1 MTLNRDMPDI
11 AFSKEDQ
18 KQLAERGISEAQI
31 RRQLDHLQKGCPALW
46 LDRPAT
52 VGDGIRMIAE
62 DDAAYLLRLHRKS
75 QEAGEF
81 RKFVPASGAASR
93 MFEMLLEFDRR
104 ADDCDI
110 EILTHE
116 ARQGNIKSENFL
128 GLLRRIKRLAFYE
141 DLRRVL
147 GRDLPED
154 VSEYSSQDIRDLL
167 KGILGVAGLNYGQC
181 PKGLVK
187 FHRYADHCRT
197 AFEEH
202 LAEGVEYLKDRNHL
216 VRLHFT
222 VSPEHEPQI
231 RQCLNVFQTRY
242 HAQKLSFDIS
252 YSFQKPSTDT
262 IALDGNG
269 QPLRDAQGRLV
280 FRPGGHGALLENLQ
294 ALNADM
300 VFIKN
305 IDNITPDSLKE
316 EVVLHQKIL
325 GGYLMRLRDKI
336 FLFLNQLDK
345 DSLPPRFFNELED
358 FCVNELMIQT
368 DKSISPSE
376 KKEYFHRLLNRPVRV
391 CGMVRNEGEPGGG
404 PFWVKDSDG
413 GVFLQIVESSQVD
426 KSNPA
431 QQEIWN
437 RSTHFNPVDLVC
449 AMKNYRAEAFDLK
462 SFVDAGSGLVTSKAK
477 EGQTIKVLEW
487 PGLWNGSMAQWMTVF
502 VEVPAET
509 FTPVKTVLDLLRPE
523 HQN

>member
-1 MTLNRDMPDI
+1 MSDI
-11 AFSKEDQ
+11 TFNEHDQ
-18 KQLAERGISEAQI
+18 KQLAELGITETYI
-31 RRQLDHLQKGCPALW
+31 RRQLDHLQNGCPALW
-46 LDRPAT
+46 LERPAT
-52 VGDGIRMIAE
+52 PGDGIRVVAE
-62 DDAAYLLRLHRKS
+62 DDAAYLLRLHRKA

-104 ADDCDI
+104 KDDCDI
-110 EILTHE
+110 ETLTRE
-116 ARQGNIKSENFL
+116 ARQGNVKSENFL
-128 GLLRRIKRLAFYE
+128 GFLRRIKRLAFYE
-141 DLRRVL
+141 DLRRAL
-147 GRDLPED
+147 GRDYPED
-154 VSEYSSQDIRDLL
+154 VSEWSSQDIRDLL
-167 KGILGVAGLNYGQC
+167 KGILGVAGLNYGQY

-202 LAEGVEYLKDRNHL
+202 LAEGVEYLKDRNNL
-216 VRLHFT
+216 VRMHFT
-222 VSPEHEPQI
+222 ISPEHEPQI

-242 HAQKLSFDIS
+242 HARKLSFDIT
-252 YSFQKPSTDT
+252 YSFQESSTDT
-262 IALDGNG
+262 MALDGHG

-294 ALNADM
+294 DLNADM

-305 IDNITPDSLKE
+305 IDNIAPDSLKE

-325 GGYLMRLRDKI
+325 GGYLARLREKI

-345 DSLPPRFFNELED
+345 DSLPPQFWNELED
-358 FCVNELMIQT
+358 FCANELMIQG
-368 DKSISPSE
+368 KAIAPSE
-376 KKEYFHRLLNRPVRV
+376 KKQYFHRLLNRPVRV

-413 GVFLQIVESSQVD
+413 GVSLQIVESSQVE
-426 KSNPA
+426 KSNPG
-431 QQEIWN
+431 QQEIWK

-449 AMKNYRAEAFDLK
+449 AMKNYRAEAFDFK
-462 SFVDAGSGLVTSKAK
+462 AFVDVSSGLVTSKSK
-477 EGQTIKVLEW
+477 DGQTIKVLEW
-487 PGLWNGSMAQWMTVF
+487 PGLWNGSMARWITVF